1 MTTEALAPP
10 GNPSADSAGPGRR
23 PRPPGGPAD
32 GLANRAALRK
42 LLAFACF
49 LVTAVTLIP
58 VVMMVLVAFQSDAES
73 MAAQPSFWPSSW
85 HPENLERA
93 FELVPLG
100 RYLINT
106 VIFAGGTTLLETVTA
121 SLAAYAFARLNFP
134 GLTWLFGIYLG
145 TLMIPTQVTL
155 IPQFI
160 LVAKLHGIDTWPG
173 MILPH
178 AFTALGVFL
187 LRQFFLGIP
196 RDYEEAARLDG
207 ANRWQAFT
215 RVIVPLAVP
224 AIATLAV
231 FKFIGQWNNLLWP
244 LVISN
249 SDATRTAAVGL
260 QVFQD
265 TNGTQ
270 WNLLLM
276 AATITTVPLIVLFFL
291 TQRWFVRGI
300 TMSGLG
306 GR

>member
-1 MTTEALAPP
+1 MTTETT
-10 GNPSADSAGPGRR
+10 AGTTAELRR
-23 PRPPGGPAD
+23 R
-32 GLANRAALRK
+32 LVV
-42 LLAFACF
+42 FTCF
-49 LVTAVTLIP
+49 LVTAITLVP
-58 VVMMVLVAFQSDAES
+58 VVMMVLVAFQSDGES
-73 MAAQPSFWPSSW
+73 MAAKPSFWPTSW
-85 HPENLERA
+85 HPENLARA

-100 RYLINT
+100 KYLLNT
-106 VIFAGGTTLLETVTA
+106 IYFAAGTTLLETATA
-121 SLAAYAFARLNFP
+121 ALAAYAFARLNFP
-134 GLTWLFGIYLG
+134 GRSWLFGIYLA
-145 TLMIPTQVTL
+145 TLMIPSQVTL
-155 IPQFI
+155 IPQFV

-178 AFTALGVFL
+178 AFTAIGVFL

-207 ANRWQAFT
+207 ANRWQAFV

-249 SDATRTAAVGL
+249 SDATRTASVGL

-276 AATITTVPLIVLFFL
+276 AATVTTVPLIVLFFL

>member
-1 MTTEALAPP
+1 MTSDVPAL
-10 GNPSADSAGPGRR
+10 
-23 PRPPGGPAD
+23 
-32 GLANRAALRK
+32 AALRRSPVAARR
-42 LLAFACF
+42 LLVFTCF
-49 LVTAVTLIP
+49 LVTAVTLTPI
-58 VVMMVLVAFQSDAES
+58 VMMVLVAFQSDAES
-73 MAAQPSFWPSSW
+73 MAARPSFWPGSW
-85 HPENLERA
+85 HPENIGRA
-93 FELVPLG
+93 FDLVPLG
-100 RYLINT
+100 RYLLNT
-106 VIFAGGTTLLETVTA
+106 VFFAGGTALLETVTA
-121 SLAAYAFARLNFP
+121 ALAAYAFARLRFR
-134 GLTWLFGIYLG
+134 GRSVLFGVYLT

-160 LVAKLHGIDTWPG
+160 LVAKLHGVDTWPG

-187 LRQFFLGIP
+187 LRQFFLGVP

-207 ANRWQAFT
+207 ANRWQTFI

-231 FKFIGQWNNLLWP
+231 FKFISQWNNLLWP

-249 SDATRTAAVGL
+249 SDSTRTAAVGL
-260 QVFQD
+260 QVFQS

-276 AATITTVPLIVLFFL
+276 AAAITTVPLIVLFFL
-291 TQRWFVRGI
+291 TQRWFVKGI

>member
-1 MTTEALAPP
+1 MTTDL
-10 GNPSADSAGPGRR
+10 GP
-23 PRPPGGPAD
+23 PRP
-32 GLANRAALRK
+32 AALWRSSTVTRK
-42 LLAFACF
+42 LVVFACF

-58 VVMMVLVAFQSDAES
+58 VVMMVLVAFQSDTES

-85 HPENLERA
+85 HPENLARA
-93 FELVPLG
+93 FDLVPLG
-100 RYLINT
+100 RYLLNT
-106 VIFAGGTTLLETVTA
+106 VIFAGGTTLLETATA
-121 SLAAYAFARLNFP
+121 ALAAYAFARLRFR
-134 GLTWLFGIYLG
+134 GRSWLFAVYLA
-145 TLMIPTQVTL
+145 TLMIPSQVTL
-155 IPQFI
+155 IPQFV
-160 LVAKLHGIDTWPG
+160 LVAKLHGVDTWPG

-178 AFTALGVFL
+178 AFTVLGVFL

-207 ANRWQAFT
+207 ANRWQTFT
-215 RVIVPLAVP
+215 RVILPLAVP

-231 FKFIGQWNNLLWP
+231 FKFISQWNNLLWP
-244 LVISN
+244 LVVSN
-249 SDATRTAAVGL
+249 TDATRTVAVGL

-276 AATITTVPLIVLFFL
+276 AATITTVPLIVIFFL

>member
-1 MTTEALAPP
+1 MT
-10 GNPSADSAGPGRR
+10 
-23 PRPPGGPAD
+23 
-32 GLANRAALRK
+32 AA
-42 LLAFACF
+42 
-49 LVTAVTLIP
+49 
-58 VVMMVLVAFQSDAES
+58 
-73 MAAQPSFWPSSW
+73 
-85 HPENLERA
+85 
-93 FELVPLG
+93 
-100 RYLINT
+100 
-106 VIFAGGTTLLETVTA
+106 
-121 SLAAYAFARLNFP
+121 LAAYAFARLNFP
-134 GLTWLFGIYLG
+134 GRSWLFGIYLA
-145 TLMIPTQVTL
+145 TLMIPSQVTL
-155 IPQFI
+155 IPQFV

-207 ANRWQAFT
+207 ANRWQAFI
-215 RVIVPLAVP
+215 RVIVPLAIP

-276 AATITTVPLIVLFFL
+276 AATITTVPLIVHLLPHPTLVRQGHHHERARRPL
-291 TQRWFVRGI
+291 THDLSLVRLHQTLVALPGDELGRLVA
-300 TMSGLG
+300 GLG
-306 GR
+306 FTGAEIPGPRHRVRDTGDRGGGAAEVRRAAPLRGSRADQHRQ

>member
-1 MTTEALAPP
+1 MTSRNRGVSPASGAPAL
-10 GNPSADSAGPGRR
+10 
-23 PRPPGGPAD
+23 
-32 GLANRAALRK
+32 AALRRSPAVTRK
-42 LLAFACF
+42 LLVFACF
-49 LVTAVTLIP
+49 LVTAVTLTPI
-58 VVMMVLVAFQSDAES
+58 VMMMLVAFQSDSES
-73 MAAQPSFWPSSW
+73 MSAKPSFWPSTW
-85 HPENLERA
+85 HFDNISRA
-93 FELVPLG
+93 FQLVPLG
-100 RYLINT
+100 RYLLNT
-106 VIFAGGTTLLETVTA
+106 VYFAGGTTLLETVTA
-121 SLAAYAFARLNFP
+121 ALAAYAFARLEFP
-134 GLTWLFGIYLG
+134 GRRVLFGVYLT

-160 LVAKLHGIDTWPG
+160 LVAKFHGVDTWPG

-207 ANRWQAFT
+207 ANRWQTFY

-231 FKFIGQWNNLLWP
+231 FKFISQWNNLLWP
-244 LVISN
+244 LVVSN
-249 SDATRTAAVGL
+249 SDATRTVTVGL
-260 QVFQD
+260 QAFQSSD
-265 TNGTQ
+265 GTQ

-276 AATITTVPLIVLFFL
+276 AATITSVPLIVVFFL

>member
-1 MTTEALAPP
+1 MTTNGLTTEAKHRLIV
-10 GNPSADSAGPGRR
+10 
-23 PRPPGGPAD
+23 
-32 GLANRAALRK
+32 
-42 LLAFACF
+42 FACF
-49 LVTAVTLIP
+49 LVTALTLVPI
-58 VVMMVLVAFQSDAES
+58 VMMVLVGFQSDGES

-85 HPENLERA
+85 HWENLQRA
-93 FELVPLG
+93 FDLVPLG
-100 RYLINT
+100 RYLLNT
-106 VIFAGGTTLLETVTA
+106 VIFAGATTLLETATA
-121 SLAAYAFARLNFP
+121 ALAAYAFARLEFP
-134 GLTWLFGIYLG
+134 GRGWLFAVYLA
-145 TLMIPTQVTL
+145 TLMIPSQVTL
-155 IPQFI
+155 VPQFVM
-160 LVAKLHGIDTWPG
+160 VAKVSGIDTWPG

-178 AFTALGVFL
+178 AFTAIGVFL

-215 RVIVPLAVP
+215 RVILPLAVP

-249 SDATRTAAVGL
+249 SDATRTVAVGL

-276 AATITTVPLIVLFFL
+276 AATVTTLPLIVIFFL

-300 TMSGLG
+300 SMAGLG

>member
-1 MTTEALAPP
+1 MTTNALAPLYR
-10 GNPSADSAGPGRR
+10 NPVAT
-23 PRPPGGPAD
+23 
-32 GLANRAALRK
+32 RK
-42 LLAFACF
+42 LVVFACF
-49 LVTAVTLIP
+49 LVSAVTLIP

-73 MAAQPSFWPSSW
+73 MAAKPSFWPSSW
-85 HPENLERA
+85 HPENLQRA

-100 RYLINT
+100 KYLINT
-106 VIFAGGTTLLETVTA
+106 VIFAAGTTLLETITA
-121 SLAAYAFARLNFP
+121 ALAAYAFARLNFP
-134 GLTWLFGIYLG
+134 GRGWLFGLYLA
-145 TLMIPTQVTL
+145 TLMIPSQVTL
-155 IPQFI
+155 IPQFV

-207 ANRWQAFT
+207 ANRWQAFL
-215 RVIVPLAVP
+215 RVIVPLAIP

-231 FKFIGQWNNLLWP
+231 FKFISQWNNLLWP
-244 LVISN
+244 LIISN
-249 SDATRTAAVGL
+249 TDATRTAAVGL
-260 QVFQD
+260 QAFQD

-276 AATITTVPLIVLFFL
+276 AATVTTVPLIVLFFL
-291 TQRWFVRGI
+291 TQRWFIRGI

>member
-1 MTTEALAPP
+1 MPAL
-10 GNPSADSAGPGRR
+10 
-23 PRPPGGPAD
+23 
-32 GLANRAALRK
+32 AALRRSPVAARR
-42 LLAFACF
+42 LLVFTCF
-49 LVTAVTLIP
+49 LVTAVTLTPI
-58 VVMMVLVAFQSDAES
+58 VMMVLVAFQSDAES
-73 MAAQPSFWPSSW
+73 MAARPSFWPGSW
-85 HPENLERA
+85 HPENFGRA
-93 FELVPLG
+93 FDLVPLG
-100 RYLINT
+100 RYLLNT
-106 VIFAGGTTLLETVTA
+106 VFFAGGTALLETVTA
-121 SLAAYAFARLNFP
+121 ALAAYAFARLRFR
-134 GLTWLFGIYLG
+134 GRSVLFGVYLT
-145 TLMIPTQVTL
+145 TLMIPSQVTL

-160 LVAKLHGIDTWPG
+160 LVAKSHGVDTWPG

-187 LRQFFLGIP
+187 LRQFFLGVP

-207 ANRWQAFT
+207 ANRWQTFI

-231 FKFIGQWNNLLWP
+231 FKFISQWNNLLWP

-249 SDATRTAAVGL
+249 SDSTRTAAVGL
-260 QVFQD
+260 QVFQS

-276 AATITTVPLIVLFFL
+276 AAAITTVPLIVLFFL
-291 TQRWFVRGI
+291 TQRWFVKGI

>member
-1 MTTEALAPP
+1 MTTDLRTRPLGPNKAIV
-10 GNPSADSAGPGRR
+10 SA
-23 PRPPGGPAD
+23 AD
-32 GLANRAALRK
+32 LRK
-42 LLAFACF
+42 KLIVFACF

-58 VVMMVLVAFQSDAES
+58 IVMMVLVAFQSDAES
-73 MAAQPSFWPSSW
+73 MKAQPSLWPTSW
-85 HPENLERA
+85 HPENFVRI
-93 FELVPLG
+93 FDLVPVAKYLG
-100 RYLINT
+100 NTIIFAAGTT
-106 VIFAGGTTLLETVTA
+106 VIEVLTA
-121 SLAAYAFARLNFP
+121 ALAAYAFARLEFR
-134 GLTWLFGIYLG
+134 GRSLLFGIYLA

-160 LVAKLHGIDTWPG
+160 MVAKLGWVDTWQG

-196 RDYEEAARLDG
+196 RDYEDAARIDG
-207 ANRWQAFT
+207 ANRWQAFY
-215 RVIVPLAVP
+215 RIIVPLAIP

-249 SDATRTAAVGL
+249 SDATRTITVGL

-270 WNLLLM
+270 WNLLLT
-276 AATITTVPLIVLFFL
+276 AATVTTLPLVVIFFL

>member
-1 MTTEALAPP
+1 MTTNSETT
-10 GNPSADSAGPGRR
+10 
-23 PRPPGGPAD
+23 
-32 GLANRAALRK
+32 RK
-42 LLAFACF
+42 LVVFACF

-73 MAAQPSFWPSSW
+73 MAASPSFWPTSW

-93 FELVPLG
+93 FDLVPLG
-100 RYLINT
+100 RYLLNT

-121 SLAAYAFARLNFP
+121 ALAAYAFARLRFP
-134 GLTWLFGIYLG
+134 GRTWLFGIYL
-145 TLMIPTQVTL
+145 VTL
-155 IPQFI
+155 IPQFV

-249 SDATRTAAVGL
+249 TDATRTIPVGL
-260 QVFQD
+260 QAFQD
-265 TNGTQ
+265 THGTQ

-276 AATITTVPLIVLFFL
+276 AATVTTVPLIVIFFL
-291 TQRWFVRGI
+291 TQRWF
-300 TMSGLG
+300 
-306 GR
+306 

>member
-1 MTTEALAPP
+1 MTT
-10 GNPSADSAGPGRR
+10 SATIGRTTSGTTEIR
-23 PRPPGGPAD
+23 Q
-32 GLANRAALRK
+32 K
-42 LLAFACF
+42 VVVFTCC
-49 LVTAVTLIP
+49 LVTAITLVP

-73 MAAQPSFWPSSW
+73 MAAKPSFWPSSW
-85 HPENLERA
+85 HPENLTRA
-93 FELVPLG
+93 FDLVPLG
-100 RYLINT
+100 KYLLNT
-106 VIFAGGTTLLETVTA
+106 VYFAAGTTILETVTA
-121 SLAAYAFARLNFP
+121 ALAAYAFARLNFP
-134 GLTWLFGIYLG
+134 GRSWLFGIYLA
-145 TLMIPTQVTL
+145 TLMIPSQVTL
-155 IPQFI
+155 IPQFV

-178 AFTALGVFL
+178 AFTAIGVFL

-207 ANRWQAFT
+207 ANRWQAFV

-249 SDATRTAAVGL
+249 SDATRTASVGL

-276 AATITTVPLIVLFFL
+276 AATVTTIPLIVLFFL

>member
-1 MTTEALAPP
+1 MTTNALAPLYR
-10 GNPSADSAGPGRR
+10 NPVAT
-23 PRPPGGPAD
+23 
-32 GLANRAALRK
+32 RK
-42 LLAFACF
+42 LVVFGCF
-49 LVTAVTLIP
+49 LVSAITLIP
-58 VVMMVLVAFQSDAES
+58 VVMMVLVAFQSDGES
-73 MAAQPSFWPSSW
+73 MAAKPSFWPSSW
-85 HPENLERA
+85 HPENLQRA

-100 RYLINT
+100 KYLINT
-106 VIFAGGTTLLETVTA
+106 VIFAAGTTLLETITA
-121 SLAAYAFARLNFP
+121 ALAAYAFARLNFP
-134 GLTWLFGIYLG
+134 GRGWLFGIYLA
-145 TLMIPTQVTL
+145 TLMIPSQVTL
-155 IPQFI
+155 IPQFV

-207 ANRWQAFT
+207 ANRWQAFL
-215 RVIVPLAVP
+215 RVIVPLAIP

-231 FKFIGQWNNLLWP
+231 FKFISQWNNLLWP
-244 LVISN
+244 LIISN
-249 SDATRTAAVGL
+249 TDATRTAAVGL
-260 QVFQD
+260 QAFQD

-291 TQRWFVRGI
+291 TQRWFIRGI

>member
-1 MTTEALAPP
+1 MTTNVLAPLQK
-10 GNPSADSAGPGRR
+10 NPVAT
-23 PRPPGGPAD
+23 
-32 GLANRAALRK
+32 RK
-42 LLAFACF
+42 LVVFACF
-49 LVTAVTLIP
+49 VVTALTLVP

-73 MAAQPSFWPSSW
+73 MAARPSFWPSSW
-85 HPENLERA
+85 HPENLTRA

-100 RYLINT
+100 RYLLNT
-106 VIFAGGTTLLETVTA
+106 VIFAAGTTLLETVTA
-121 SLAAYAFARLNFP
+121 ALAAYAFARLQFP
-134 GLTWLFGIYLG
+134 GRTWLFGIYLA
-145 TLMIPTQVTL
+145 TLMIPSQVTL
-155 IPQFI
+155 IPQFV

-207 ANRWQAFT
+207 ANRWQAFI

-291 TQRWFVRGI
+291 TQRWFVKGI

>member
-1 MTTEALAPP
+1 MTSSVGTPRVPLIAHRP
-10 GNPSADSAGPGRR
+10 GARTGPQGST
-23 PRPPGGPAD
+23 AEH
-32 GLANRAALRK
+32 RARLVM
-42 LLAFACF
+42 FACV
-49 LVTAVTLIP
+49 LVTALSLTP
-58 VVMMVLVAFQSDAES
+58 VVMMVLVALQSDAES
-73 MAAQPSFWPSSW
+73 MAATPSLWPTSW
-85 HPENLERA
+85 HPENLSRV

-100 RYLINT
+100 RYLGNT
-106 VIFAGGTTLLETVTA
+106 VVFAGGTALLETVTA
-121 SLAAYAFARLNFP
+121 ALAAYAFARLRFP
-134 GLTWLFGIYLG
+134 GRGVLFGVYLA

-160 LVAKLHGIDTWPG
+160 MVARLQWVDTWWG

-196 RDYEEAARLDG
+196 QEYEDAARIDG
-207 ANRWQAFT
+207 ASRWQAFV
-215 RVIVPLAVP
+215 RIIIPLAVP
-224 AIATLAV
+224 AVATLLV
-231 FKFIGQWNNLLWP
+231 FKFIQQWNNLLWP
-244 LVISN
+244 LVVSN
-249 SDATRTAAVGL
+249 TEATRTVAVGL

-270 WNLLLM
+270 WNLLM
-276 AATITTVPLIVLFFL
+276 TAAAITTIPLIALFFL

>member
-1 MTTEALAPP
+1 MTTNALTPLLK
-10 GNPSADSAGPGRR
+10 NPVAT
-23 PRPPGGPAD
+23 
-32 GLANRAALRK
+32 RK
-42 LLAFACF
+42 LVVFACY
-49 LVTAVTLIP
+49 LVTALTLVP

-85 HPENLERA
+85 HPENLKRA

-100 RYLINT
+100 RYLLNT
-106 VIFAGGTTLLETVTA
+106 IIFAAGTTLLETVTA
-121 SLAAYAFARLNFP
+121 ALAAYAFARLNFP
-134 GLTWLFGIYLG
+134 GRNVLFGIYLA
-145 TLMIPTQVTL
+145 TLMIPSQVTL

-178 AFTALGVFL
+178 SFTALGVFL

-207 ANRWQAFT
+207 ANRWQAFI

-249 SDATRTAAVGL
+249 SDSTRTAAVGL

-276 AATITTVPLIVLFFL
+276 AATITTVPLIVIFFL
-291 TQRWFVRGI
+291 TQRWFVKGI

>member
-1 MTTEALAPP
+1 MTTDAVTPLLK
-10 GNPSADSAGPGRR
+10 NPVAT
-23 PRPPGGPAD
+23 
-32 GLANRAALRK
+32 RK
-42 LLAFACF
+42 LIVFACY
-49 LVTAVTLIP
+49 LVTAVTLVP

-85 HPENLERA
+85 HPENLQRA
-93 FELVPLG
+93 FDLVPLG
-100 RYLINT
+100 RYLVNT
-106 VIFAGGTTLLETVTA
+106 VIFAAGTTLLETVTA
-121 SLAAYAFARLNFP
+121 ALAAYAFARLNFP
-134 GLTWLFGIYLG
+134 GRSWLFGIYLA
-145 TLMIPTQVTL
+145 TLMIPSQVTL

-173 MILPH
+173 MILPNV
-178 AFTALGVFL
+178 FTAIGVFL

-207 ANRWQAFT
+207 ANRWQAFI

-249 SDATRTAAVGL
+249 SDSTRTAAVGL

-265 TNGTQ
+265 INGTQ

-291 TQRWFVRGI
+291 TQRWFIKGI

>member
-1 MTTEALAPP
+1 MTTEALTPV
-10 GNPSADSAGPGRR
+10 RR
-23 PRPPGGPAD
+23 TQ
-32 GLANRAALRK
+32 K
-42 LLAFACF
+42 FVVFACF
-49 LVTAVTLIP
+49 LVTGVTLIP
-58 VVMMVLVAFQSDAES
+58 VVMMVLVALQSDAES
-73 MAAQPSFWPSSW
+73 MAAKPSFWPSSW
-85 HPENLERA
+85 HPENLQRA
-93 FELVPLG
+93 FDLVPLG
-100 RYLINT
+100 RYLLNT

-121 SLAAYAFARLNFP
+121 ALAAYAFARLRFP
-134 GLTWLFGIYLG
+134 GRTWLFGVYLA

-155 IPQFI
+155 IPQFV

-215 RVIVPLAVP
+215 RVIVPLAIP

-249 SDATRTAAVGL
+249 SDSTRTASVGL

-276 AATITTVPLIVLFFL
+276 AATVTTVPLIVLFFL
-291 TQRWFVRGI
+291 TQRWFVKGI

>member
-1 MTTEALAPP
+1 MFT
-10 GNPSADSAGPGRR
+10 
-23 PRPPGGPAD
+23 
-32 GLANRAALRK
+32 
-42 LLAFACF
+42 CF
-49 LVTAVTLIP
+49 LVTAVTLTPI
-58 VVMMVLVAFQSDAES
+58 VMMVLVAFQSDTES
-73 MAAQPSFWPSSW
+73 MAARPSFWPGSW
-85 HPENLERA
+85 HPENIGRA
-93 FELVPLG
+93 FDLVPLG
-100 RYLINT
+100 RYLLNT
-106 VIFAGGTTLLETVTA
+106 VFFAGGTALLETVTA
-121 SLAAYAFARLNFP
+121 ALAAYAFARLRFR
-134 GLTWLFGIYLG
+134 GRSVLFGVYLT
-145 TLMIPTQVTL
+145 TLMIPSQVTL

-160 LVAKLHGIDTWPG
+160 LVAKLHGVDTWPG

-187 LRQFFLGIP
+187 LRQFFLGVP

-207 ANRWQAFT
+207 ANRWQTFI

-231 FKFIGQWNNLLWP
+231 FKFISQWNNLLWP

-249 SDATRTAAVGL
+249 SDSTRTAAVGL
-260 QVFQD
+260 QVFQS

-276 AATITTVPLIVLFFL
+276 AAAITTVPLIVLFFL
-291 TQRWFVRGI
+291 TQRWFVKGI

>member
-1 MTTEALAPP
+1 MTTEALTPV
-10 GNPSADSAGPGRR
+10 RR
-23 PRPPGGPAD
+23 TQ
-32 GLANRAALRK
+32 K
-42 LLAFACF
+42 FIVFACF
-49 LVTAVTLIP
+49 LVTAVSLLP
-58 VVMMVLVAFQSDAES
+58 FVLMVLVAFQSDAES
-73 MAAQPSFWPSSW
+73 MAAKPSFWPSSW
-85 HPENLERA
+85 HPENLQRA
-93 FELVPLG
+93 FDLVPLG
-100 RYLINT
+100 RYLLNT

-121 SLAAYAFARLNFP
+121 ALAAYAFARLRFP
-134 GLTWLFGIYLG
+134 GRTWLFGVYLA

-155 IPQFI
+155 IPQFV

-215 RVIVPLAVP
+215 RVIVPLAIP

-231 FKFIGQWNNLLWP
+231 FKFISQWNNLLWP

-249 SDATRTAAVGL
+249 SDSTRTASVGL

-276 AATITTVPLIVLFFL
+276 AATVTTVPLIVLFFL
-291 TQRWFVRGI
+291 TQRWFVKGI

>member
-1 MTTEALAPP
+1 MTSDMPAL
-10 GNPSADSAGPGRR
+10 
-23 PRPPGGPAD
+23 
-32 GLANRAALRK
+32 AALRRSPVAARR
-42 LLAFACF
+42 LLVFTCF
-49 LVTAVTLIP
+49 LVTAVTLTPI
-58 VVMMVLVAFQSDAES
+58 VMMVLVAFQSDAES
-73 MAAQPSFWPSSW
+73 MAARPSFWPGSW
-85 HPENLERA
+85 HPENIGRA
-93 FELVPLG
+93 FDLVPLG
-100 RYLINT
+100 RYLLNT
-106 VIFAGGTTLLETVTA
+106 VFFAGGTALLETVTA
-121 SLAAYAFARLNFP
+121 ALAAYAFARLRFR
-134 GLTWLFGIYLG
+134 GRSVLFGVYLT
-145 TLMIPTQVTL
+145 TLMIPSQVTL

-160 LVAKLHGIDTWPG
+160 LVAKAHGVDTWPG

-187 LRQFFLGIP
+187 LRQFFLGVP

-207 ANRWQAFT
+207 ANRWQTFI

-231 FKFIGQWNNLLWP
+231 FKFISQWNNLLWP

-249 SDATRTAAVGL
+249 SDSTRTAAVGL
-260 QVFQD
+260 QVFQS

-276 AATITTVPLIVLFFL
+276 AAAITTVPLIVLFFL
-291 TQRWFVRGI
+291 TQRWFVKGI

>member
-1 MTTEALAPP
+1 V
-10 GNPSADSAGPGRR
+10 
-23 PRPPGGPAD
+23 
-32 GLANRAALRK
+32 
-42 LLAFACF
+42 
-49 LVTAVTLIP
+49 VTALTLVP

-73 MAAQPSFWPSSW
+73 MAARPSFWPSSW
-85 HPENLERA
+85 HPENLKRA

-100 RYLINT
+100 RYLLNT
-106 VIFAGGTTLLETVTA
+106 IIFAAGTTLLETVTA
-121 SLAAYAFARLNFP
+121 ALAAYAFARLSFP
-134 GLTWLFGIYLG
+134 GRSWLFGVYLA
-145 TLMIPTQVTL
+145 TLMIPSQVTL
-155 IPQFI
+155 IPQFV
-160 LVAKLHGIDTWPG
+160 LVAKLRGIDTWPG

-249 SDATRTAAVGL
+249 SDSTRTAAVGL

-291 TQRWFVRGI
+291 TQRWFVKGI

>member
-1 MTTEALAPP
+1 MTTEAVT
-10 GNPSADSAGPGRR
+10 SGP
-23 PRPPGGPAD
+23 
-32 GLANRAALRK
+32 LVANKVLIRK
-42 LLAFACF
+42 LVVFACF

-58 VVMMVLVAFQSDAES
+58 VVMMILVAFQSDAES
-73 MAAQPSFWPSSW
+73 MAARPSFWPSSW
-85 HPENLERA
+85 HPENLTHA

-100 RYLINT
+100 RYLLNT
-106 VIFAGGTTLLETVTA
+106 VIFAGGTTLLETATA
-121 SLAAYAFARLNFP
+121 ALAAYAFARLNFP
-134 GLTWLFGIYLG
+134 GRSWLFGVYLA
-145 TLMIPTQVTL
+145 TLMIPSQVTL
-155 IPQFI
+155 IPQFV
-160 LVAKLHGIDTWPG
+160 LVAKLHGIDTWSG

-178 AFTALGVFL
+178 AFTAIGVFL

-231 FKFIGQWNNLLWP
+231 FKFISQWNNLLWP
-244 LVISN
+244 LIISN
-249 SDATRTAAVGL
+249 SDATRTASVGL

-276 AATITTVPLIVLFFL
+276 AATVTTVPLIIVFFL

>member
-1 MTTEALAPP
+1 MTTNVAPLLKSP
-10 GNPSADSAGPGRR
+10 LLKNPVAT
-23 PRPPGGPAD
+23 
-32 GLANRAALRK
+32 RK
-42 LLAFACF
+42 LVVFACYV
-49 LVTAVTLIP
+49 VTAVTLVP

-85 HPENLERA
+85 HPENLKRA

-100 RYLINT
+100 HYLLNT
-106 VIFAGGTTLLETVTA
+106 IIFAAGTTLLETVTA
-121 SLAAYAFARLNFP
+121 ALAAYAFARLDFP
-134 GLTWLFGIYLG
+134 GRTWLFGVYLA
-145 TLMIPTQVTL
+145 TLMIPSQVTL

-249 SDATRTAAVGL
+249 SDSTRTAAVGL

-291 TQRWFVRGI
+291 TQRWFVKGI

>member
-1 MTTEALAPP
+1 MTTEALTPV
-10 GNPSADSAGPGRR
+10 RR
-23 PRPPGGPAD
+23 TLPVQ
-32 GLANRAALRK
+32 K
-42 LLAFACF
+42 LIVFACF

-73 MAAQPSFWPSSW
+73 MAAKPSFWPSSW
-85 HPENLERA
+85 HPENLKRA

-100 RYLINT
+100 RYLLNT

-121 SLAAYAFARLNFP
+121 ALAAYAFARLNFP
-134 GLTWLFGIYLG
+134 GRSWLFGIYLA

-155 IPQFI
+155 IPQFV

-215 RVIVPLAVP
+215 RVIVPLAIP

-249 SDATRTAAVGL
+249 SDSTRTAAVGL

-265 TNGTQ
+265 INGTQ

-276 AATITTVPLIVLFFL
+276 AATVTAVPLIVIFFL

>member
-1 MTTEALAPP
+1 MTSDVPAL
-10 GNPSADSAGPGRR
+10 
-23 PRPPGGPAD
+23 
-32 GLANRAALRK
+32 AALRRSPVAARR
-42 LLAFACF
+42 LLVFTCF
-49 LVTAVTLIP
+49 LVTAVTLTPI
-58 VVMMVLVAFQSDAES
+58 VMMVLVAFQSDAES
-73 MAAQPSFWPSSW
+73 MAARPSFWPGSW
-85 HPENLERA
+85 HPENIGRA
-93 FELVPLG
+93 FDLVPLG
-100 RYLINT
+100 RYLLNT
-106 VIFAGGTTLLETVTA
+106 VFFAGGTALLETVTA
-121 SLAAYAFARLNFP
+121 ALAAYAFARLRFR
-134 GLTWLFGIYLG
+134 GRSVLFGVYLT
-145 TLMIPTQVTL
+145 TLMIPAQVTL

-160 LVAKLHGIDTWPG
+160 LVAKLHGVDTWPG

-187 LRQFFLGIP
+187 LRQFFLGVP

-207 ANRWQAFT
+207 ANRWQTFI

-231 FKFIGQWNNLLWP
+231 FKFISQWNNLLWP

-249 SDATRTAAVGL
+249 SDSTRTAAVGL
-260 QVFQD
+260 QVFQS

-276 AATITTVPLIVLFFL
+276 AAAITTVPLIVLFFL
-291 TQRWFVRGI
+291 TQRWFVKGI

>member
-1 MTTEALAPP
+1 MTTDAVTPLLK
-10 GNPSADSAGPGRR
+10 NPVAT
-23 PRPPGGPAD
+23 
-32 GLANRAALRK
+32 RK
-42 LLAFACF
+42 LIVFACF
-49 LVTAVTLIP
+49 LVTAVTLVP

-85 HPENLERA
+85 HPENLQRA
-93 FELVPLG
+93 FDLVPLG
-100 RYLINT
+100 RYLVNT
-106 VIFAGGTTLLETVTA
+106 VIFAAGTTLLETVTA
-121 SLAAYAFARLNFP
+121 ALAAYAFARLNFP
-134 GLTWLFGIYLG
+134 GRSWLFGIYLA
-145 TLMIPTQVTL
+145 TLMIPSQVTL

-173 MILPH
+173 MILPNV
-178 AFTALGVFL
+178 FTAIGVFL

-207 ANRWQAFT
+207 ANRWQAFI
-215 RVIVPLAVP
+215 RIIVPLAVP

-249 SDATRTAAVGL
+249 SDSTRTAAVGL

-265 TNGTQ
+265 INGTQ

-291 TQRWFVRGI
+291 TQRWFIRGI

>member
-1 MTTEALAPP
+1 MIPT
-10 GNPSADSAGPGRR
+10 
-23 PRPPGGPAD
+23 
-32 GLANRAALRK
+32 
-42 LLAFACF
+42 F
-49 LVTAVTLIP
+49 LI
-58 VVMMVLVAFQSDAES
+58 MR
-73 MAAQPSFWPSSW
+73 
-85 HPENLERA
+85 H
-93 FELVPLG
+93 LG
-100 RYLINT
+100 LINT
-106 VIFAGGTTLLETVTA
+106 LGALIVPWLVTP
-121 SLAAYAFARLNFP
+121 F
-134 GLTWLFGIYLG
+134 
-145 TLMIPTQVTL
+145 
-155 IPQFI
+155 
-160 LVAKLHGIDTWPG
+160 
-173 MILPH
+173 
-178 AFTALGVFL
+178 GVFL

-244 LVISN
+244 LIISN
-249 SDATRTAAVGL
+249 SDATRTASVGL

-276 AATITTVPLIVLFFL
+276 AATVTTIPLIVLFFC